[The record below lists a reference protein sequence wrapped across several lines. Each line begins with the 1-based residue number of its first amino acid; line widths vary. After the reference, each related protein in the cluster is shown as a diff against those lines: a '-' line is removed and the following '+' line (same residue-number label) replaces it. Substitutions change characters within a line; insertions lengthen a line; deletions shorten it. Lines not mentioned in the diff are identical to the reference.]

1 MLLKKLYV
9 KIPWRPLLLCHFE
22 KVRGPM
28 LQIFIPAVS
37 VSHISDTQQ
46 TLKEE
51 DADQDPCQSN
61 LHHHNRLILLCLS
74 SSRCSSTEWNWRGEK
89 DPCLCHGCHH
99 YRRLSLC
106 LRAVNSTVGLLGSQR
121 VQRNKTPAS
130 TVNALWVSTV

>member
-1 MLLKKLYV
+1 
-9 KIPWRPLLLCHFE
+9 
-22 KVRGPM
+22 M

-46 TLKEE
+46 TLEE
-51 DADQDPCQSN
+51 KDADQDPCLSN
-61 LHHHNRLILLCLS
+61 LHHHNRRILLCLS
-74 SSRCSSTEWNWRGEK
+74 SSCCSSTECSWRGEK

-121 VQRNKTPAS
+121 VQRNKTPAR